1 MPETG
6 ESGTPTMLVF
16 RTAILLLL
24 LAAGVSFAL
33 FALTSN
39 VRYKRT
45 GLRILLVTLIAAFIF
60 FAILIADQLA

>member
-1 MPETG
+1 MA
-6 ESGTPTMLVF
+6 VF

-24 LAAGVSFAL
+24 VAAGISFAL

-45 GLRILLVTLIAAFIF
+45 GLRILLGTLIAAFIF
-60 FAILIADQLA
+60 FAILIADRVI